1 MKKNFMFAVVLSFA
15 LISLSQT
22 CRAGDCQDRNGSGKI
37 TDVPAIEPNY
47 GLNANGQPIVGPNKK
62 VHSTVKTGAN
72 T

>member
-22 CRAGDCQDRNGSGKI
+22 SHAGDCQDRNGSGKI
-37 TDVPAIEPNY
+37 TDAPTIEPNDGLDAY
-47 GLNANGQPIVGPNKK
+47 GRPVVGPNKK
-62 VHSTVKTGAN
+62 VHSTVKAGVN